1 MTENT
6 GITRMREDST
16 DESSMQQIRE
26 ILFGEHRRL
35 TAEHLARIES
45 RLNEQDAALRRLL
58 EERIGSMVEGLQ
70 EALAR
75 EGERQRATLG
85 DLDQALRGLLLDLE
99 QRLHKVDDDLQDSH
113 DHLRQSLAARDE
125 ALEALQQQ
133 GVSRTQLAD
142 ALEMLVQQLRT

>member
-6 GITRMREDST
+6 GITRVRADAA

-26 ILFGEHRRL
+26 ILFGEQRRL

-45 RLNEQDAALRRLL
+45 RLSEQDAALRGLL
-58 EERIGSMVEGLQ
+58 EERIGSAVQGLQ
-70 EALAR
+70 ETLAS
-75 EGERQRATLG
+75 EGERQRAALG
-85 DLDQALRGLLLDLE
+85 DLDQALRSLLLDLE
-99 QRLHKVDDDLQDSH
+99 QRLRKVDDDLQDSH

-125 ALEALQQQ
+125 ALEALQQH

-142 ALEMLVQQLRT
+142 ALESLARQLRT

>member
-6 GITRMREDST
+6 GITRMRADAA

-45 RLNEQDAALRRLL
+45 RVSEQDAALRRLL
-58 EERIGSMVEGLQ
+58 EERIGGAVQGLQ
-70 EALAR
+70 EILAS
-75 EGERQRATLG
+75 EGQRQRAALG
-85 DLDQALRGLLLDLE
+85 DLDQTLRSLLLDLE
-99 QRLHKVDDDLQDSH
+99 QHLRKVDDGLQDNH

-125 ALEALQQQ
+125 ALDALQQQ
-133 GVSRTQLAD
+133 SVSRAQLAD
-142 ALEMLVQQLRT
+142 VLEMLARQLRT